1 MLSCQKTLSLNSYK
15 SWTLSNLFTSQF
27 IHSTYNDLLFLKKV
41 NLIIHTRKNKKI
53 HYFYLWLLTR
63 QHPYAK
69 KFFLAEKNISLF
81 AQPFLKVKPKR
92 QRIEV
97 FLKKKH
103 TWLVLHEI
111 LWEIISKQINA
122 EKTIWTYQQPNL
134 QLTIPFVPLTKS
146 TFFLQASNSYFP
158 SIPLTLIFS
167 FSCTTAFQKIF
178 FLRALKFLSADT
190 KLKILDPLT

>member
-1 MLSCQKTLSLNSYK
+1 MLFCQKKQNLNSYA

-27 IHSTYNDLLFLKKV
+27 LHSSYEDLLFLKKA
-41 NLIIHTRKNKKI
+41 NLVIQTRKNKKI

-63 QHPYAK
+63 QNPYAK
-69 KFFLAEKNISLF
+69 KFFLAEKTISSF

-97 FLKKKH
+97 SLKKKH

-122 EKTIWTYQQPNL
+122 EKTIWTYRQPNL

-158 SIPLTLIFS
+158 NIPLTLIFS
-167 FSCTTAFQKIF
+167 FSCATGFQKIF
-178 FLRALKFLSADT
+178 F
-190 KLKILDPLT
+190 